1 VLDLLVIGPHP
12 DDAELGLGGTLAR
25 AHARGLATGV
35 LDLSRGEAATKGTP
49 EERATEAG
57 AAARVLGLSV
67 RRNLGW
73 PDSRMFDSED
83 RRLQLAR
90 ELRELRPR
98 VVAAPHAND
107 RHPDHVAAAAITP
120 AAVHLAGLRNSP
132 LSGEPWKPEHLFF
145 YMGNGPFEASL
156 VIDTSAFIE
165 TWEEAVRCYRSQFTG
180 DAASETVTPDIFRR
194 RRGRAAYWGTFIG
207 ARYGE
212 PLWTPRPVSYWPL

>member
-1 VLDLLVIGPHP
+1 MLDLLVIGPHP

-25 AHARGLATGV
+25 AHDGGLHTGV

-49 EERATEAG
+49 EERAAEAE
-57 AAARVLGLSV
+57 AAGRVLGLSV

-73 PDSRMFDSED
+73 PDSRLLDRED
-83 RRLQLAR
+83 RRLELAR
-90 ELRELRPR
+90 ELRTLRPR

-107 RHPDHVAAAAITP
+107 RHPDHVAAAAIVP

-132 LSGEPWKPEHLFF
+132 LSGEPWKVERLLH

-156 VIDTSAFIE
+156 VVDTSAYID

-180 DAASETVTPDIFRR
+180 DAASETVTPDIFRT

-207 ARYGE
+207 ARFGE
-212 PLWTPRPVSYWPL
+212 PLWTPRPVAFWPL

>member
-1 VLDLLVIGPHP
+1 MLDLLVIGPHP

-25 AHARGLATGV
+25 AHDGGLHTGV

-49 EERATEAG
+49 EERAAEAE
-57 AAARVLGLSV
+57 AAGRVLGLSV

-73 PDSRMFDSED
+73 PDSRLLDSED
-83 RRLQLAR
+83 RRLELAR
-90 ELRELRPR
+90 ELRTLRPR

-107 RHPDHVAAAAITP
+107 RHPDHVAAAAIVP

-132 LSGEPWKPEHLFF
+132 LSGEPWKVERLLH

-156 VIDTSAFIE
+156 VVDTSAYID

-180 DAASETVTPDIFRR
+180 DAASETVTPDIFRT

-207 ARYGE
+207 ARFGE
-212 PLWTPRPVSYWPL
+212 PLWTPRPVAFWPL